1 MDTIPTAALDR
12 AILRALC
19 YFELFS
25 WPLTESEVYF
35 FCPSSTELS
44 VLQSALSAL
53 VKRGLVHRCGIYF
66 QTKADPDWEQRRHAY
81 EARAAHYLPK
91 AKRMASLIGA
101 FPFVKGVFV
110 SGSLSKNSM
119 PPDGDVDFFIVT
131 APKRLWLSRTLLV
144 LFKKIFLLNS
154 RKYFCVNYFVDTDH
168 LHIEEQNIFT
178 ATELA
183 TLLPLY
189 GREAF
194 EAFTKANAWA
204 WTFLPNC
211 APRSIENIA
220 PYRRNWL
227 KKSVEWLAQGAF
239 GDWAD
244 RFCQRITLLFW
255 RRKFK
260 HLGPDAFDGPLKSRR
275 YVSKHHPRH
284 FQQKVLNALEE
295 KIKKIDN

>member
-1 MDTIPTAALDR
+1 MNSTPIAALDG

-25 WPLTESEVYF
+25 WPLTESEVRS
-35 FCPSSTELS
+35 FCPLPIELPA
-44 VLQSALSAL
+44 LRTALSAL
-53 VKRGLVHRCGIYF
+53 IERGLVHRCGIYF
-66 QTKADPDWEQRRHAY
+66 QTKIEPDWAQRRQSY
-81 EARAAHYLPK
+81 EARAAQYLPK
-91 AKRMASLIGA
+91 ARRMASFIGA

-144 LFKKIFLLNS
+144 LFKKVLLLNS
-154 RKYFCVNYFVDTDH
+154 RKYFCINYFVDTDH
-168 LHIEEQNIFT
+168 LRIEEQNIFT
-178 ATELA
+178 ATELV

-194 EAFTKANAWA
+194 EDFTKANAWA
-204 WTFLPNC
+204 WAFLPNC
-211 APRSIENIA
+211 GPRPIENIA
-220 PYRRNWL
+220 PYRRNWF
-227 KKSVEWLAQGAF
+227 KKCGEWLAQGAV

-244 RFCQRITLLFW
+244 RFCQGITLSFW

-284 FQQKVLNALEE
+284 FQQKVLDALERRLKE
-295 KIKKIDN
+295 IEN